1 MQSSLEAYYKPPRG
15 WTAAEMAQAGPLY
28 NPSHPKCK
36 QAMYAVEVYR
46 LAVEVFQKHDEL
58 NHNLIVAKQE
68 MAKASSSLRGVRA
81 NIHYQLKKGYIR
93 AQLAHEYYVIRQREL
108 AVIAAHDKVWAAQR
122 AIELHLFTYGPT
134 TGATS

>member
-15 WTAAEMAQAGPLY
+15 WTAAEIAKAGPLY

-36 QAMYAVEVYR
+36 QAMHAVEVYR

-58 NHNLIVAKQE
+58 NHNLIVAKRE
-68 MAKASSSLRGVRA
+68 MHKASAVLYHERL
-81 NIHYQLKKGYIR
+81 HYSEQLKRGYVR
-93 AQLAHEYYVIRQREL
+93 DQLAMERYNLRRYEL

>member
-1 MQSSLEAYYKPPRG
+1 
-15 WTAAEMAQAGPLY
+15 MAQAGPLY

-58 NHNLIVAKQE
+58 RHNLIEACKGTN
-68 MAKASSSLRGVRA
+68 KASAILYHERL
-81 NIHYQLKKGYIR
+81 HYSEQLKRGYVR
-93 AQLAHEYYVIRQREL
+93 DQLAMERYNLHRYEL

-134 TGATS
+134 TGATA